1 MEPDDIAAELKE
13 DNQLISSWLIYY
25 RERKRNVEDIR
36 EEILY
41 RTQQPG
47 ADRVSSST
55 ISDPAYQRAEELQR
69 KTEQDMKW
77 LKTVEDVYSILGAKK
92 RLLLKLRQ
100 DESEKPI
107 TKKKRGRPGWV
118 IWVQMHWAE
127 EYSKSSGLPID
138 CCWVTD
144 DTLKDWWPDIINI
157 TARLAGKRGL
167 LIEDKQ
173 I

>member
-13 DNQLISSWLIYY
+13 DNQMISSWLIYY

-92 RLLLKLRQ
+92 RLLLQLRQ
-100 DESEKPI
+100 DEVEKPI

-118 IWVQMHWAE
+118 IWVQMHWEE
-127 EYSKSSGLPID
+127 EYLKSSVLPID

-144 DTLKDWWPDIINI
+144 DTLKDWWAEIINI
-157 TARLAGKRGL
+157 AARLAGKRGL
-167 LIEDKQ
+167 LNGEK
-173 I
+173 